1 VESEFW
7 PALIHAAAGRAPLAL
22 VNARVSAGSERGWR
36 YAPGMI
42 RALLARFKVIAAQTE
57 ETAARLKRLG
67 AGRVV
72 VTGSLKAGIGAPDA
86 PAAREAL
93 AAEIGDRSVWLAAST
108 HEGEEAATAEA
119 HGVAGVPGLLTI
131 IAPRHPERGAA
142 VAEALRAAGHRVA
155 LRSRGEA
162 VTAETEI
169 YVADTLGEIGAW
181 LRLAEVAFV
190 GGSIAARGGHNPYE
204 PAMLDVAML
213 HGPDTANFA
222 EEYAVLSASG
232 GARMVPDG
240 AAMGRALATL
250 LADPGARLEMSMAA
264 RGALGDGA
272 EALDKVMALLGP
284 VLPGAGR

>member
-1 VESEFW
+1 
-7 PALIHAAAGRAPLAL
+7 
-22 VNARVSAGSERGWR
+22 
-36 YAPGMI
+36 
-42 RALLARFKVIAAQTE
+42 
-57 ETAARLKRLG
+57 
-67 AGRVV
+67 V